1 MEETKTRQKGILGSR
16 IGMSTKAQKSG
27 GTGAL
32 EEPATWWCCG
42 AELGARQE
50 QTSKAKRNVGLKGF
64 MQFLKAPGAPERKRS
79 LAFWQVPSGTRVRV
93 KAKVSCRTP

>member
-32 EEPATWWCCG
+32 EETGHMVVLWG
-42 AELGARQE
+42 RTGGQAR
-50 QTSKAKRNVGLKGF
+50 ANIKG
-64 MQFLKAPGAPERKRS
+64 
-79 LAFWQVPSGTRVRV
+79 
-93 KAKVSCRTP
+93 